1 MFKGGRQDTCTAV
14 RPVEKKLALGSVLE
28 EKAKGNKEEDRKKE
42 GGEEQEER
50 VEGGDVKDRGQ
61 ENHREDFS

>member
-1 MFKGGRQDTCTAV
+1 M
-14 RPVEKKLALGSVLE
+14 LE
-28 EKAKGNKEEDRKKE
+28 EKAKSNKEEDREKE

>member
-1 MFKGGRQDTCTAV
+1 M
-14 RPVEKKLALGSVLE
+14 LE

-50 VEGGDVKDRGQ
+50 VEGGDVKEGGQ
-61 ENHREDFS
+61 DNHREHFS

>member
-14 RPVEKKLALGSVLE
+14 GPVEKKLALGSVLE

-50 VEGGDVKDRGQ
+50 VEGGDVKEGGQ
-61 ENHREDFS
+61 DNHREHFS

>member
-1 MFKGGRQDTCTAV
+1 M
-14 RPVEKKLALGSVLE
+14 LE

-50 VEGGDVKDRGQ
+50 VEGGDVKEGGQ
-61 ENHREDFS
+61 DNHREHFSWI